1 MNKYVF
7 DNKLEKSILN
17 IFYDYFTNSITNGI
31 PEYVRHLKSI
41 KYNEPEEITFKIE
54 KEYKYQEPIF
64 LSKEEQVVAI
74 RQHENYEVIKVV
86 CDYYLN
92 LNESDNEEILLEFE
106 EHHYGNMYSKKEIF
120 SFKCFPYTIMA
131 FEDKIFEIDYKK
143 YGFNDTME
151 MFYSLEAY
159 ILNILNESVDKREVC
174 KLIGDVIYNY
184 SNHIHGDFRLE
195 KYDISQKEMINPFS
209 SGKLRF
215 NKAKLVG
222 ALNGYHSI
230 EHSILALYLYL
241 ANKRKVKIEVI
252 ESFDEYLNKINEE
265 NQVYGNF
272 ADAGCL
278 DSFAIFHALSFL
290 EYDSPPVIHCEH
302 HERYESKLI
311 DEGLACYKV
320 DASGNKSLKASMIIN
335 ENEIND
341 LIDGLFQKVRNGNGR
356 SSVEILKNTIQLY
369 KEKMSNKIVK

>member
-1 MNKYVF
+1 MIKYVF
-7 DNKLEKSILN
+7 KNELEKSILN
-17 IFYDYFTNSITNGI
+17 IFHDYFTSAITNGV
-31 PEYVRHLKSI
+31 PEYVRHLRTI
-41 KYNEPEEITFKIE
+41 QYNEPEEITINLE
-54 KEYKYQEPIF
+54 KEYKYKDPIF
-64 LSKEEQVVAI
+64 LSKEEQVIAI
-74 RQHENYEVIKVV
+74 RQYETYEVIKGV
-86 CDYYLN
+86 CNYYLN
-92 LNESDNEEILLEFE
+92 LNESDNEELLLEFE
-106 EHHYGNMYSKKEIF
+106 AHYYGNVYSEKEIF

-143 YGFNDTME
+143 YGFNDTLE

-159 ILNILNESVDKREVC
+159 IFNILNESPDKREVY
-174 KLIGDVIYNY
+174 KVIGDVVYNY
-184 SNHIHGDFRLE
+184 ANHIHGDFRLE

-215 NKAKLVG
+215 NKVKLVG

-230 EHSILALYLYL
+230 EHSILSLYLYL
-241 ANKRKVKIEVI
+241 ANKRKVKVEII
-252 ESFDEYLNKINEE
+252 ESFDEYLNEINKE
-265 NQVYGNF
+265 NQVFGNY

-278 DSFAIFHALSFL
+278 DSFAIFHALSFFK
-290 EYDSPPVIHCEH
+290 YDSPPIIHCEH
-302 HERYESKLI
+302 HESYESKLI

-320 DASGNKSLKASMIIN
+320 DSSGNKSVKASMIIK

-369 KEKMSNKIVK
+369 KEETSNKSVK